1 MKAYI
6 KAISYYLPESV
17 LTNEDISNLFPEW
30 TAEKVASKVGIKSR
44 HISGEDETATDMAFN
59 AALKLF
65 DEHGIDKSDI
75 DFLLLCT
82 QSPDYYL
89 PSSSCILQ
97 DRLGLN
103 KHCGAFDFNLG
114 CSGFVYGLA
123 VAKGLLSAGIAK
135 NLLLLTSETYT
146 KHIHPKDKGNKTIF
160 GDAASAILISNE
172 GIGEIKE
179 FVLGTDG
186 SGYEQLIVKNGALHN
201 HCFTNEFSFDEE
213 GNIIAPDYLYMNGSE
228 VFAFTIR
235 EVPPLVDEVLIANGL
250 KKEDI
255 DLFIFHQANKFMLT
269 HLRKR
274 LKIDEEKFF
283 IFMEDVGNTVS
294 STIPIALYEAMKQ
307 NKIKKGN
314 KILLAGFGVG
324 LSWGGVVITY

>member
-1 MKAYI
+1 MKAYV

-135 NLLLLTSETYT
+135 NILLLTSETYT

-160 GDAASAILISNE
+160 GDAASAILISTE
-172 GIGEIKE
+172 GIGEIRE

-186 SGYEQLIVKNGALHN
+186 SGYEQLIVKNGALRN

-213 GNIIAPDYLYMNGSE
+213 GNILAPDYLYMNGSE

-235 EVPPLVDEVLIANGL
+235 EVPPLVDEVIIANGL

-255 DLFIFHQANKFMLT
+255 DLFVFHQANKFMLT

>member
-1 MKAYI
+1 MKAYV

-135 NLLLLTSETYT
+135 NILLLTSETYT

-186 SGYEQLIVKNGALHN
+186 SGYEQLIVKNGALRN

-213 GNIIAPDYLYMNGSE
+213 GNILAPDYLYMNGSE

-235 EVPPLVDEVLIANGL
+235 EVPPLIDEVLIANGL

-255 DLFIFHQANKFMLT
+255 DLFVFHQANKFMLT

-274 LKIDEEKFF
+274 LKIYEEKFF